1 MSCMSRLLW
10 IPMILM
16 LLVSCSKE
24 TEEISATPEI
34 TFETISPGTVKEFAD
49 SVVIQLTY
57 TDGDGD
63 LGENG
68 SGIENA
74 FITDSRNNLMYTFRI
89 RQLAPDN
96 ANVIIRGKL
105 SIVVPAVALVNST
118 STSET
123 ATFEVYIKDR
133 AGHQSNTITTS
144 SVTVVP

>member
-1 MSCMSRLLW
+1 
-10 IPMILM
+10 MILM

-74 FITDSRNNLMYTFRI
+74 FITDSRNNLTYTFRI

-105 SIVVPAVALVNST
+105 SIVVPAVALVNSS

-123 ATFEVYIKDR
+123 ATFDIYIKDR

>member
-74 FITDSRNNLMYTFRI
+74 FITDSRNNLTYTFRI

-105 SIVVPAVALVNST
+105 SIVVPAVALVNSS

-123 ATFEVYIKDR
+123 ATFDIYIKDR

>member
-24 TEEISATPEI
+24 TEEISTTPEI

-105 SIVVPAVALVNST
+105 NIVVPAVALVNTT

>member
-1 MSCMSRLLW
+1 
-10 IPMILM
+10 MILM

-74 FITDSRNNLMYTFRI
+74 FITDSRNNLTYTFRI

-105 SIVVPAVALVNST
+105 SIVVPAVSLVNSS

-123 ATFEVYIKDR
+123 ATFDIYIKDR

-144 SVTVVP
+144 IVTVVP

>member
-1 MSCMSRLLW
+1 MSRLLW

-74 FITDSRNNLMYTFRI
+74 FITDSRNNLTYTFRI

-105 SIVVPAVALVNST
+105 SIVVPAVALVNSS

-123 ATFEVYIKDR
+123 ATFDIYIKDR

>member
-1 MSCMSRLLW
+1 MNRMTRLFG
-10 IPMILM
+10 IPLIALI
-16 LLVSCSKE
+16 LVSCSKDL
-24 TEEISATPEI
+24 EEISPTPEI
-34 TFETISPGTVKEFAD
+34 VFENISPGTVKEFAD

-74 FITDSRNNLMYTFRI
+74 FITDSRNNLTYTFRI

-105 SIVVPAVALVNST
+105 NIVVPAVALVNSA
-118 STSET
+118 SSSE
-123 ATFEVYIKDR
+123 AVSFSLYIKDR
-133 AGHQSNTITTS
+133 AGNQSNTITTS

>member
-1 MSCMSRLLW
+1 
-10 IPMILM
+10 MILM

-74 FITDSRNNLMYTFRI
+74 FITDSRNNLTYTFRI

-105 SIVVPAVALVNST
+105 NIVVPAVALVNTT